1 MANEKNELNL
11 NNFKQRVLFKIYNFN
26 LYSNKSFYFEGT
38 KPEVIVLLLPAA
50 AAGSKRLE
58 NSNHF
63 SKNSRGAKSTARSLS

>member
-38 KPEVIVLLLPAA
+38 KPEVIVLLLS
-50 AAGSKRLE
+50 AAGSKCLE
-58 NSNHF
+58 NSNYLI
-63 SKNSRGAKSTARSLS
+63 KNSRGAKSSPSSLR